1 MFNLIRMNLYR
12 MVRTK
17 GLWIVML
24 CMAGFGALTSAMA
37 AADLDVADYYEG
49 EWYEEPDDGF
59 GITVGAPVGADGDA
73 LSFLEFYNSN
83 LSSGLL
89 LLFLS
94 IACAIYY
101 SGEIKSGFLKNI
113 AGQTKHKADIFLS
126 KTVVN
131 MLYILLM
138 LLVYGVVLYA
148 SFRLMLPK
156 RYTFRFGTEYWQETL
171 LLVLVLYVLH
181 LAFAG
186 GVAFLTTVF
195 KSATVGIT
203 VGLLSAFGLPAVFMA
218 YLKRFLD
225 VDFVKLLVSANVNG
239 MRIGVAHKDVIFALG
254 VGIITSIVYYFLGA
268 VYFTKIDVV

>member
-17 GLWIVML
+17 ALWIVML
-24 CMAGFGALTSAMA
+24 CMVGFGVITCAMT
-37 AADLDVADYYEG
+37 AADLDVVDYYEG
-49 EWYEEPDDGF
+49 EGYEEPDDSF
-59 GITVGAPVGADGDA
+59 GITVGAPVGADGA
-73 LSFLEFYNSN
+73 VLSFLEFYNSN

-89 LLFLS
+89 LIFLS

-138 LLVYGVVLYA
+138 LVVYGVVLYT

-156 RYTFRFGTEYWQETL
+156 RYTFRFGTEYWNETL
-171 LLVLVLYVLH
+171 LLVLVLFVLH

-186 GVAFLTTVF
+186 GVAFLTTLF
-195 KSATVGIT
+195 KSTTVGIT
-203 VGLLSAFGLPAVFMA
+203 VGILAAFGLPAIFMA

-239 MRIGVAHKDVIFALG
+239 MRIGAAHKDVFFALG

-268 VYFTKIDVV
+268 VYFTKKDVV